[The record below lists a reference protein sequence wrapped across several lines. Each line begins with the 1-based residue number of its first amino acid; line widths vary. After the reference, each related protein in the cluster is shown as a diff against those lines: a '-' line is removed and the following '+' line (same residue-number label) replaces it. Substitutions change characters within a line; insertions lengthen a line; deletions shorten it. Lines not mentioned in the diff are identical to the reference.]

1 MSAWG
6 QLHRVI
12 GKRLAPP
19 RFLAFIALLPL
30 GALAHQ
36 HLLGPAPWTHSLAI
50 GFDFAAAVFLVSLV
64 PLLKER
70 GAEAIRQRADAN
82 DANRLLVLVMTSLL
96 TVVIL
101 SAIAGDLPA
110 ARQGDWAATAQL
122 MATLLLSWL
131 FANSVYALHYAH
143 DFYSAHPEGGRDCG
157 GLVFPGTLQP
167 GYADFAYFAFT
178 VGMTF
183 QTSDIAISTT
193 RMRGVAVLHSFA
205 AFIFN
210 IGVIAFII
218 NALGGG

>member
-1 MSAWG
+1 MSGRGPLRRA
-6 QLHRVI
+6 I
-12 GKRLAPP
+12 GKRVAPP
-19 RFLAFIALLPL
+19 RFLAFIGLLPL
-30 GALAHQ
+30 GTFAHQ
-36 HLLGPAPWTHSLAI
+36 HLIGPAPWTQSLAI
-50 GFDFAAAVFLVSLV
+50 GFDIAAAVFLVSLI

-82 DANRLLVLVMTSLL
+82 DANSVLVLVMTSLL
-96 TVVIL
+96 TVVIM
-101 SAIAGDLPA
+101 SAIAGELPA
-110 ARQGDWAATAQL
+110 ARQGDLAATAQL
-122 MATLLLSWL
+122 VATLLLSWL

-143 DFYSAHPEGGRDCG
+143 DFYSAHAGGGRDCG
-157 GLVFPGTLQP
+157 GMVFPGTLQP

-183 QTSDIAISTT
+183 QTSDIAITAT
-193 RMRGVAVLHSFA
+193 RVRGVAVLHSFA